1 MPSFCWVEWAPRL
14 FSSVLQ
20 TKIKVSGDREILP
33 PTVSP
38 VVHHLLQ
45 ASLTSLR
52 AASQQPPAVG
62 VAFSDPLVAG
72 ASPLL
77 HGASLLSVD
86 PPLRTSPTVSWKH
99 SSFPVLLSSLFSF
112 LKSPENSTLK
122 KQNL

>member
-14 FSSVLQ
+14 LSSVLQ

-38 VVHHLLQ
+38 VAHHLLQ

-86 PPLRTSPTVSWKH
+86 PPLRTSPTV
-99 SSFPVLLSSLFSF
+99 PGNIVLSLFCYPPYSVF
-112 LKSPENSTLK
+112 LDLLK
-122 KQNL
+122 IQL